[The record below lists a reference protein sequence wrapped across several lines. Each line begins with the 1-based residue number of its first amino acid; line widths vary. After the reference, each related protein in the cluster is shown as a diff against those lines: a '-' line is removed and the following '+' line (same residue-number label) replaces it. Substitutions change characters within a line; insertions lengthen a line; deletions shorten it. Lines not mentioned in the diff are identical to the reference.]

1 MTVASA
7 TSPAW
12 ARTAMVATSNRL
24 AVEAA
29 LWALSEG
36 GSAVDAAVAADA
48 VLGVVQPH
56 STGIGGDAF
65 ALVAEPGTTT
75 ADELVVGFNG
85 SGPAPATLT
94 LERCVAPDAWHE
106 RSPLT
111 VTVPGV
117 VDAWEQLVARYGR
130 LDLATTLRPAVD
142 LAEHGFPIGRISAM
156 EWSSGAEH
164 LSPGHGLP
172 ERPVPGERITN
183 PALAESLRAIG
194 RGGRDAHATGAW
206 AQSAVD
212 AVQRAGGCLT
222 IDDLAAHQG
231 EWVAPI
237 EGAYRDHE
245 VLQLPPNG
253 QGGAVLAALARLDA
267 VPAGRPDDPAD
278 VVAVAR
284 ATRAGMEDAHAHVA
298 DPRVTTVPRFWAT
311 DLRTSLGRDTV
322 YTAAVADG
330 MAVSLIT
337 SVYVGFGS
345 GIHAGGAAL
354 QNRGHG
360 FSLDAAHPNV
370 VAGGKRPFHTIIP
383 GMVRRDGRV
392 QLVYG
397 LVGGP
402 MQPQGHVQ
410 VLRHLIDH
418 GLDPQAALDRP
429 RTFWPLGEILGIEPG
444 FADDA
449 AVRQAATDD
458 GWHVV
463 DIDQRWFGAGQVI
476 RIHPDG
482 WLEGGSDPRH
492 DGTAVGI

>member
-1 MTVASA
+1 
-7 TSPAW
+7 
-12 ARTAMVATSNRL
+12 MVATSNRL

-29 LWALSEG
+29 LWALAEG
-36 GSAVDAAVAADA
+36 GSALDAAVAADA

-65 ALVAEPGTTT
+65 ALVAEPGQP
-75 ADELVVGFNG
+75 VVGFNG
-85 SGPAPATLT
+85 SGRSPAALT
-94 LERCVAPDAWHE
+94 LDRCLAPDAWYE
-106 RSPLT
+106 RSPLV

-117 VDAWEQLVARYGR
+117 VDGCEQLVARYGR
-130 LDLATTLRPAVD
+130 LDLATTLRPAVH
-142 LAEHGFPIGRISAM
+142 LAEHGFPIGRIAAM
-156 EWSSGAEH
+156 EWSSASEH
-164 LSPGHGLP
+164 LRPGHGLP
-172 ERPVPGERITN
+172 ERPVAGQRITN
-183 PALAESLRAIG
+183 AALAESLRAIG
-194 RGGRDAHATGAW
+194 RGGRDAHMTGAW
-206 AQSAVD
+206 AASAVD
-212 AVQRAGGCLT
+212 AVQDAGGCLT
-222 IDDLAAHQG
+222 LDDLARHRG

-237 EGAYRDHE
+237 AGEYHGHE

-253 QGGAVLAALARLDA
+253 QGAAVLATLARLADA
-267 VPAGRPDDPAD
+267 TARDPDDPAD

-284 ATRAGMEDAHAHVA
+284 AIRAGMEDAHAHVA
-298 DPRVTTVPRFWAT
+298 DPSVAEVPRFWDRGFWETA
-311 DLRTSLGRDTV
+311 GRDTV
-322 YTAAVADG
+322 YTAVVADG

-360 FSLDAAHPNV
+360 FSLDPAHPNV

-383 GMVRRDGRV
+383 GMVRRDGV
-392 QLVYG
+392 VDLVYG

-429 RTFWPLGEILGIEPG
+429 RTLWPLADILGIEPG

-449 AVRQAATDD
+449 AVRQAAADD
-458 GWHVV
+458 GWDVV
-463 DIDQRWFGAGQVI
+463 DIDTRWFGAGQVI
-476 RIHPDG
+476 RVHPDG

-492 DGTAVGI
+492 DGTAFGR

>member
-1 MTVASA
+1 
-7 TSPAW
+7 
-12 ARTAMVATSNRL
+12 MVATSNRL

-29 LWALSEG
+29 LWVLGEG
-36 GSAVDAAVAADA
+36 GSAVDAAIASDA
-48 VLGVVQPH
+48 VLGVVQPQ
-56 STGIGGDAF
+56 SSGVGGDAF
-65 ALVAEPGTTT
+65 ALVAASGHP
-75 ADELVVGFNG
+75 VVGFNG
-85 SGPAPATLT
+85 SGAAPAALT
-94 LERCVAPDAWHE
+94 LQQCLDGDAWYE

-117 VDAWEQLVARYGR
+117 VDAWDQLRDRYGR
-130 LDLATTLRPAVD
+130 LDLATLLQPAIA
-142 LAEHGFPIGRISAM
+142 LAEHGFPVGRISARD
-156 EWSSGAEH
+156 WSSMAEH
-164 LSPGHGLP
+164 LRPGHGLP
-172 ERPVPGERITN
+172 EHPVPGQRVTN
-183 PALAESLRAIG
+183 AALAESLRAIAH
-194 RGGRDAHATGAW
+194 GGRDAHYTGAW
-206 AQSAVD
+206 AASAVT
-212 AVQRAGGCLT
+212 AVRDAGGCLSLE
-222 IDDLAAHQG
+222 DLAGHRG

-237 EGAYRDHE
+237 TGEYHGHE

-253 QGGAVLAALARLDA
+253 QGAAVLAALARLTDA
-267 VPAGRPDDPAD
+267 PGDDPDDPAD

-284 ATRAGMEDAHAHVA
+284 AIRAGMEDAYTHVA
-298 DPRVTTVPRFWAT
+298 DPRVTDVTRFWEA
-311 DLRTSLGRDTV
+311 DFRTRAGRDTV
-322 YTAAVADG
+322 YTAVVADG

-345 GIHAGGAAL
+345 GIHAGGAPL

-360 FSLDAAHPNV
+360 FSLEAEHPNA

-392 QLVYG
+392 DIVYG
-397 LVGGP
+397 VVGGP

-429 RTFWPLGEILGIEPG
+429 RTLWPIGDVLGIEPG

-449 AVRQAATDD
+449 AVRRAATDD

-463 DIDQRWFGAGQVI
+463 DIDERWFGVGQVI
-476 RIHPDG
+476 RVHPDG

-492 DGTAVGI
+492 DGTAFGI

>member
-1 MTVASA
+1 VTVASA

-85 SGPAPATLT
+85 SGPAPAALT
-94 LERCVAPDAWHE
+94 LQQCLAPDAWSE

-130 LDLATTLRPAVD
+130 LDLATTLQPAVE
-142 LAEHGFPIGRISAM
+142 LAEHGFPIGRIAAM
-156 EWSSGAEH
+156 EWSSASEQLH
-164 LSPGHGLP
+164 PGHEFP
-172 ERPVPGERITN
+172 EHPVPGQRITR
-183 PALAESLRAIG
+183 PALAGSLRAIA
-194 RGGRDAHATGAW
+194 RGGRDAHMTGAW
-206 AQSAVD
+206 GIAAVD
-212 AVQRAGGCLT
+212 AVQRAGGCLAL
-222 IDDLAAHQG
+222 DDLAQHRG

-237 EGAYRDHE
+237 AGEYHQHE

-253 QGGAVLAALARLDA
+253 QGVAVLAALARLA
-267 VPAGRPDDPAD
+267 SAPVSSPDDPAD
-278 VVAVAR
+278 VVAVAD
-284 ATRAGMEDAHAHVA
+284 AIRAGMEDAHAHVA
-298 DPRVTTVPRFWAT
+298 DPRVSAVTPFWESA
-311 DLRTSLGRDTV
+311 GRDTV
-322 YTAAVADG
+322 YTAVVADG

-345 GIHAGGAAL
+345 GIHAGGAPL

-360 FSLDAAHPNV
+360 FSLDATHPNV

-392 QLVYG
+392 HLVYG

-410 VLRHLIDH
+410 VLRHLLDH

-429 RTFWPLGEILGIEPG
+429 RTFWPLTDVLGIEPG

-449 AVRQAATDD
+449 AVRRAATDA
-458 GWHVV
+458 GWNVV
-463 DIDQRWFGAGQVI
+463 DIDTRWFGAGQVI
-476 RIHPDG
+476 RVHPDG

-492 DGTAVGI
+492 DGTAFGR

>member
-1 MTVASA
+1 
-7 TSPAW
+7 
-12 ARTAMVATSNRL
+12 MVATSSRL

-29 LWALSEG
+29 LWALGEG
-36 GSAVDAAVAADA
+36 GSAIDAAIASDA
-48 VLGVVQPH
+48 VLGVVQPQ

-65 ALVAEPGTTT
+65 VLVTAPGEP
-75 ADELVVGFNG
+75 VVGFNG
-85 SGPAPATLT
+85 SGAAPAALT
-94 LERCVAPDAWHE
+94 LDRCLAPDAWHE
-106 RSPLT
+106 RSPLV

-117 VDAWEQLVARYGR
+117 VDAWEQLAERYGR
-130 LDLATTLRPAVD
+130 LDLSVTLRPAID
-142 LAEHGFPIGRISAM
+142 LAERGFPIGRISARD
-156 EWSSGAEH
+156 WSSMAEH
-164 LSPGHGLP
+164 LRPGHGLP
-172 ERPVPGERITN
+172 EHPVPGQRITN
-183 PALAESLRAIG
+183 EALAETLRAVAG
-194 RGGRDAHATGAW
+194 GGRDAHMTGAW
-206 AQSAVD
+206 AEAAVD
-212 AVQRAGGCLT
+212 AVQAGGGCLT
-222 IDDLAAHQG
+222 LDDLARHRG

-237 EGAYRDHE
+237 AGEYHDHE

-253 QGGAVLAALARLDA
+253 QGAAVLAALARLTA
-267 VPAGRPDDPAD
+267 TPAEDPDDPAD

-284 ATRAGMEDAHAHVA
+284 AIREGMEDAYAHVA
-298 DPRVTTVPRFWAT
+298 DPRVADVPRFWER
-311 DLRTSLGRDTV
+311 DLHQTAGRDTV
-322 YTAAVADG
+322 YTAVVADG

-345 GIHAGGAAL
+345 GFHAGGAAL

-360 FSLDAAHPNV
+360 FSLDPGHPNV

-392 QLVYG
+392 DLVYG
-397 LVGGP
+397 VVGGP

-429 RTFWPLGEILGIEPG
+429 RTLWPIGDVLGVERG

-449 AVRQAATDD
+449 AVRQAASED

-463 DIDQRWFGAGQVI
+463 DIDERWFGAGQVI
-476 RIHPDG
+476 RVHPDG

-492 DGTAVGI
+492 DGTAFGL